1 MKINDKN
8 RDFTRRELMKM
19 LLAVFIVVAIS
30 LVYYFFMRKEARS
43 NAERR
48 ANEALGATETMILS
62 RLGKIE
68 TIITTMQFMVGYSLD
83 DPDEMDSISIKT
95 IKSSDVILGAGVAF
109 KENFYPDKGRWFMTY
124 ASYNKNGD
132 TIKVEHINDE
142 DYTKEQWYLNSIG
155 GTRGNWIDPYYDDVD
170 GITKMVSY
178 SLSVYDEKQSPV
190 GVIIADVSTRTIDSI
205 LSCLH
210 VYPDSYYTIVTASGK
225 QIVNTP
231 DEHKGKCHT
240 FTRAIESKNM
250 ILSLTIPDRE
260 MYWQLYRSSMV
271 FALLGLLEL
280 LAIIFIAHRSVRNL
294 KELNEVSAREQRM
307 ESELSVAREM
317 QQSLMPD
324 ALPPELSAN
333 VDVSGLLVPARY
345 VGGDLYDY
353 IVRDGLLYFC
363 VGDVSGKG
371 VPAAMLMVE
380 ARQMFRTLS
389 ARGPHPD
396 MIVHAMNVI
405 ASDNNKDLMFM
416 TIFLGVMDMATGKVR
431 YCNAGHNQPMVIRN
445 GHASYLDTPPCLLL
459 GVDADAKYEAHE
471 LTLASGDIL
480 FLYTDGLT
488 EAENMQKELLG
499 DERALAAAQG
509 FMGTSAELIERMRR
523 LTNDFMGQAEQS
535 DDFTLLS
542 VRFKPSSS
550 VLTIKNEFEELAKL
564 KPFVD
569 SFLETNGIDP
579 SVEPQLSLA
588 LDEALT
594 NVVMYAYPKGQT
606 GEAEIAF
613 EVEGDNLK
621 VTVSDHGQPFNPL
634 NFEADF
640 SIPLEERHKGGMGI
654 HIIKEAMD
662 AVDYEYCDNT
672 NILKLTKKIIK
683 TK

>member
-1 MKINDKN
+1 
-8 RDFTRRELMKM
+8 
-19 LLAVFIVVAIS
+19 
-30 LVYYFFMRKEARS
+30 
-43 NAERR
+43 
-48 ANEALGATETMILS
+48 
-62 RLGKIE
+62 
-68 TIITTMQFMVGYSLD
+68 MQ
-83 DPDEMDSISIKT
+83 
-95 IKSSDVILGAGVAF
+95 
-109 KENFYPDKGRWFMTY
+109 
-124 ASYNKNGD
+124 
-132 TIKVEHINDE
+132 
-142 DYTKEQWYLNSIG
+142 
-155 GTRGNWIDPYYDDVD
+155 
-170 GITKMVSY
+170 
-178 SLSVYDEKQSPV
+178 
-190 GVIIADVSTRTIDSI
+190 
-205 LSCLH
+205 
-210 VYPDSYYTIVTASGK
+210 
-225 QIVNTP
+225 
-231 DEHKGKCHT
+231 
-240 FTRAIESKNM
+240 
-250 ILSLTIPDRE
+250 
-260 MYWQLYRSSMV
+260 
-271 FALLGLLEL
+271 
-280 LAIIFIAHRSVRNL
+280 
-294 KELNEVSAREQRM
+294 
-307 ESELSVAREM
+307 
-317 QQSLMPD
+317 
-324 ALPPELSAN
+324 
-333 VDVSGLLVPARY
+333 
-345 VGGDLYDY
+345 
-353 IVRDGLLYFC
+353 
-363 VGDVSGKG
+363 
-371 VPAAMLMVE
+371 
-380 ARQMFRTLS
+380 
-389 ARGPHPD
+389 
-396 MIVHAMNVI
+396 AMNAT

-488 EAENMQKELLG
+488 EAENVQKELLG

-509 FMGTSAELIERMRR
+509 FMGTSAELVELMRG

-634 NFEADF
+634 NFEVDF